1 METQSEL
8 LRLLN
13 EFNKQGVRYMI
24 VGGFAVNHYGYSR
37 TTSDVDMYLE
47 DTITNRKKMIDA
59 LDQLGYG
66 RMDMLLNV
74 PILPGYCE
82 IIMDDGMYLDLMTDI
97 MGLDS
102 KDYESQYARRTTT
115 VIQGIEVHYISYQD
129 LLENKKE
136 TGRMKDID
144 DYENLKEG

>member
-1 METQSEL
+1 MESGSEL

-13 EFNKQGVRYMI
+13 EFNNNGVRYMI

-37 TTSDVDMYLE
+37 TTADIDMYLE
-47 DTITNRKKMIDA
+47 DTEDNRKKLIDS

-66 RMDMLLNV
+66 RMDMFLTI

-82 IIMDDGMYLDLMTDI
+82 IMMDDGMYLDLMTEI
-97 MGLDS
+97 KGLDS
-102 KDYESQYARRTTT
+102 KNFKEHYSRRTTS
-115 VIQGIEVHYISYQD
+115 EVDGVDIHYIGYHD
-129 LLENKKE
+129 LLQNKKH
-136 TGRMKDID
+136 TGRTKDID